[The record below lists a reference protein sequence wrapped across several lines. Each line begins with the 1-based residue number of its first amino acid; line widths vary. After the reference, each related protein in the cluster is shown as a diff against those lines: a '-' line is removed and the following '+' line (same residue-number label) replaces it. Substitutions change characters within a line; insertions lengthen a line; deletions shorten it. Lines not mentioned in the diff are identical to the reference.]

1 MTLGQVELQTADA
14 LDADIVLS
22 AVDELC
28 MTSYYVAGREYR
40 IVELERSVA
49 QLVAECKLER
59 FGLVILAALRHS
71 GYLVCALELAGA
83 LEEEFGSAGA
93 ELGDSDL

>member
-1 MTLGQVELQTADA
+1 
-14 LDADIVLS
+14 
-22 AVDELC
+22 
-28 MTSYYVAGREYR
+28 MTSYNVAGREYR

-59 FGLVILAALRHS
+59 FGLVVLAALRHRRD
-71 GYLVCALELAGA
+71 LVCALELARA

-93 ELGDSDL
+93 ELWNSYL